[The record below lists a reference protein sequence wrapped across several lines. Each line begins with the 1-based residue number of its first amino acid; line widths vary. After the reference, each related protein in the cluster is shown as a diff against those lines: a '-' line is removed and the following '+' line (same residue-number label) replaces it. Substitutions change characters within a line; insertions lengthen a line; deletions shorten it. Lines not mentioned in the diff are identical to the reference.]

1 CPFIFQ
7 FCPLVWYWESGCP
20 HSKILLYRYTGN
32 KNDLVFAKFVYSP
45 PPPLFLVPACSFGS
59 GFLLVSLLL
68 VHFLL
73 HGRGV
78 SSLPICAN
86 HNTNCQKIPLDDL
99 FDRVV
104 KQSHRIHTLST
115 DMFNQFDERL
125 AQRNDYMARAMNS
138 CHTSSILTPTDK
150 EQVLQLHHEDLLNLV
165 MGLLRS
171 WNNPLWHL
179 VTELQGVQEDPHQIL
194 WKAMELAEQTERLQD
209 GMAKILS
216 RVRDC
221 EAPEAEVL
229 WYQLWCWWG
238 GLQERKMTIYFHT
251 SILQNL
257 TSFGGRNVDFI
268 QPEGTLSELQAPWP
282 GPLLLLDGE
291 DQLQVTFYN
300 LLHCFRRDT
309 HKVDSYLKLLKCRL
323 FHKKGC

>member
-1 CPFIFQ
+1 MRKSPFIFQ

-150 EQVLQLHHEDLLNLV
+150 EQVLQLHVSNMLFFFWQV
-165 MGLLRS
+165 
-171 WNNPLWHL
+171 
-179 VTELQGVQEDPHQIL
+179 QIL
-194 WKAMELAEQTERLQD
+194 SWYKCSLRMHIEGRDETKRNIANRMKTLERSVYLFSAQ
-209 GMAKILS
+209 
-216 RVRDC
+216 
-221 EAPEAEVL
+221 
-229 WYQLWCWWG
+229 
-238 GLQERKMTIYFHT
+238 
-251 SILQNL
+251 
-257 TSFGGRNVDFI
+257 I

>member
-1 CPFIFQ
+1 
-7 FCPLVWYWESGCP
+7 
-20 HSKILLYRYTGN
+20 
-32 KNDLVFAKFVYSP
+32 
-45 PPPLFLVPACSFGS
+45 LVPACSFGS

-150 EQVLQLHHEDLLNLV
+150 EQVLQLHVSNMLFFFWLLLKRELFLPLIHTLSLIGVILEAHVKGVDWSSVERGVLV
-165 MGLLRS
+165 KSLGR
-171 WNNPLWHL
+171 
-179 VTELQGVQEDPHQIL
+179 G
-194 WKAMELAEQTERLQD
+194 MEC
-209 GMAKILS
+209 I
-216 RVRDC
+216 
-221 EAPEAEVL
+221 
-229 WYQLWCWWG
+229 
-238 GLQERKMTIYFHT
+238 
-251 SILQNL
+251 
-257 TSFGGRNVDFI
+257 FGQI